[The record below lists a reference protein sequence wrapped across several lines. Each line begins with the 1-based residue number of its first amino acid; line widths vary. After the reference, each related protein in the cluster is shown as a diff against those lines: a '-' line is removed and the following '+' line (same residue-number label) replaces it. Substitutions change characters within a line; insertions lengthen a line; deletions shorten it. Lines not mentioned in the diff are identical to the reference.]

1 MWGNIAG
8 RIAAQTTDINGA
20 LEKISNAVAPREGDD
35 DDEDYED
42 EDDEYYSDEDEEG
55 NEDEYEDEED
65 VGDDGIRYSG
75 IVGMLTGA
83 LDDGGGG
90 SKDDAAYEQTLPR
103 QTQQQQ
109 QQQPVASSSSPPA
122 MTAAPSPLP
131 RADAASSQQVGRIEQ
146 NQQQRPAASS
156 VKQQTTTTTKA
167 PSVSTKN
174 FPASSPLQKIS
185 TPTSSTTPHT
195 ANADATNDD
204 WDGDWEDSTN
214 NRNDPTNAAPKSLD
228 TSKTTPPAGGQDP
241 AAAKTIESPAPAP
254 PAPVPLK
261 TQQETTGN
269 APAQNSATATNSAS
283 GLPRTERSAARRTTT
298 AAAVGTPKLQAPV
311 TTTRISSSTTRS
323 SSANNMTSP
332 AVKSR
337 TMTYES
343 TTSSAVNSLGTRPS
357 RHRDDQ
363 KIQTT
368 TLGASSTAVTSTATA
383 ATITPK
389 AGNTNSSFSA
399 ETVAEAETSRMYTE
413 KIDHAR
419 TTSKSDS
426 IPAATHIDP
435 VIPSTKRSTVPNT
448 SQTSSSS
455 NTTDQKFLELRKQ
468 CEKLQA
474 MVQSREKEMSALR
487 DQTEQE
493 KLKAKKEKDDMLIK
507 FQEKEYRLLQATSEE
522 SRVELDQYKK
532 LLNDS
537 ETRADRSEQQLKVL
551 QMKFENELAQ
561 SQQREHRATQKSDD
575 RVAQSMAVLDER
587 NDEIAHLKKL
597 IRDMESKVNEHQE
610 GAEEAEEEVEELHE
624 ENESLRK
631 TIERLET
638 EKEHLK
644 SKVGSLEADSDR
656 LAELQINLTMIKEE
670 RDRERSKNQSVVDS
684 AITSHSQLE
693 SERDSA
699 LSELQSTKQ
708 QLAAALADLD
718 VAKADASRIMKA
730 NSNLQSAL
738 ESFQDERQTEMALL
752 DEQRLES
759 EEAINAANATA
770 MAALK
775 QTHERELH
783 EVQKAADE
791 AVRNSMRE
799 MAILEGNIE
808 KLRSENNQMRRSL
821 DEAISQ
827 LQSSQED
834 VIDRQV
840 MKQMVV
846 DWCTLTDKSKRHQ
859 VLKVLSNL
867 LGFSPEEK
875 EKVHLSGLDLDSVG
889 SRFVETLAPRRTTT
903 ADVEHLEGENVTEKF
918 FNFLMEETNDE

>member
-20 LEKISNAVAPREGDD
+20 LEKISNAVAPREGEDD
-35 DDEDYED
+35 VEDYED

-65 VGDDGIRYSG
+65 VGDDGMKGPFG

-90 SKDDAAYEQTLPR
+90 SRDDAAYEQPLPR

-109 QQQPVASSSSPPA
+109 QRQPVASSSSPPA
-122 MTAAPSPLP
+122 MIPAPSLP
-131 RADAASSQQVGRIEQ
+131 TADEGSHQQVGRIEQ
-146 NQQQRPAASS
+146 NQQQRPTASS

-167 PSVSTKN
+167 PSISTKK
-174 FPASSPLQKIS
+174 FPASSPLPKIS
-185 TPTSSTTPHT
+185 TLASTTTPRTTT
-195 ANADATNDD
+195 ASATNDD
-204 WDGDWEDSTN
+204 WDGDWEGTTN
-214 NRNDPTNAAPKSLD
+214 FRNDPTTAAPKFLD
-228 TSKTTPPAGGQDP
+228 TSKTMPPAGGQDP

-254 PAPVPLK
+254 PAPVPTK
-261 TQQETTGN
+261 TQQETTGD
-269 APAQNSATATNSAS
+269 APAQNSATATNSAR
-283 GLPRTERSAARRTTT
+283 GLPRSERSAARRTT
-298 AAAVGTPKLQAPV
+298 AAAAPKLQTPV
-311 TTTRISSSTTRS
+311 TTTCISSSTTTSS
-323 SSANNMTSP
+323 SSANNNSSS

-337 TMTYES
+337 TTTYES

-389 AGNTNSSFSA
+389 AGNPNSSFPA
-399 ETVAEAETSRMYTE
+399 ETVAAAAKTSRIYTE

-419 TTSKSDS
+419 TTSRSDS

-435 VIPSTKRSTVPNT
+435 VIRSTKTPTVPEP

-468 CEKLQA
+468 CENLQT

-487 DQTEQE
+487 DQMEKE
-493 KLKAKKEKDDMLIK
+493 KLKAKKENDDMLIK

-638 EKEHLK
+638 EKEQLK
-644 SKVGSLEADSDR
+644 TKVGSLEADSDR